1 MSKNLPS
8 GGPSIVISYNSL
20 LILEIEVPTPR
31 DSLRD
36 ATARLRSHW
45 DWAAIALS
53 TRELEPRAV
62 HSLDLLGLNGGP
74 PKPPR

>member
-1 MSKNLPS
+1 MT
-8 GGPSIVISYNSL
+8 SYDSL
-20 LILEIEVPTPR
+20 IHEIEVPTPR

-53 TRELEPRAV
+53 ARELEPRAV
-62 HSLDLLGLNGGP
+62 HSLDLLGLKGALQNHHGSEL
-74 PKPPR
+74 